1 MKIQK
6 QARLDL
12 VGLSLLAL
20 SCSGTDD
27 GGSDPE
33 SGSGG
38 WTAAGGNASTGGTSS
53 GGASTAGAATGGA
66 PTGGA
71 SGGSLTGGEASGGAT
86 TGGAATG
93 GESSTGGAGSG
104 GDPGG
109 TGGAQSDGPPY
120 ALGNPAVPSAGCNQ
134 STTLSTGTHQMTSAD
149 LDREYILELPEG
161 YDSSKP
167 YRLVFGMHWFGGSA
181 EAVQGWSEW
190 FNLKPLDT
198 EHTTIF
204 VAPQGYTNGS
214 PWRGGDDK
222 DHTFFE
228 ELYETITS
236 DLCVDTSRVF
246 SLGFSF
252 GAMFTNS
259 LAQNHQNMLRGVVV
273 YAAADYNI
281 YFPENTGEPLAYMG
295 VHGLDDPTCPLD
307 SGRRSKDR
315 FVANNGCEAPEF
327 VPEAGQN
334 GGYVVYD
341 HECPSSYPV
350 RWATFDGAH
359 TYPPNDV
366 KDSWVHPVAWEFITQ
381 F

>member
-1 MKIQK
+1 MKHH
-6 QARLDL
+6 RLSRPDL
-12 VGLSLLAL
+12 VGLSLLLL
-20 SCSGTDD
+20 SCSSPAEDSDD
-27 GGSDPE
+27 SVATGGS
-33 SGSGG
+33 
-38 WTAAGGNASTGGTSS
+38 TSTGGTETGGAAS
-53 GGASTAGAATGGA
+53 GGSATGG
-66 PTGGA
+66 TETGGTSTGGGA
-71 SGGSLTGGEASGGAT
+71 SGGAASGGAASGGT
-86 TGGAATG
+86 STGGATG
-93 GESSTGGAGSG
+93 GDSSTGGMGTG
-104 GDPGG
+104 GDPAG
-109 TGGAQSDGPPY
+109 TGGVESAGPPY
-120 ALGNPAVPSAGCNQ
+120 PLGNPPVPSAGCNQ
-134 STTLSTGTHQMTSAD
+134 SPTLSTGTHQMRSAD

-161 YDSSKP
+161 YDPSKP

-198 EHTTIF
+198 GHSTIW

-222 DHTFFE
+222 DHIFFE
-228 ELYETITS
+228 ELYEKIAS

-252 GAMFTNS
+252 GAMFTNALS
-259 LAQNHQNMLRGVVV
+259 QNHQDLLRGVVV

-281 YFPENTGEPLAYMG
+281 YFPDNTGEPLAYMG
-295 VHGLDDPTCPLD
+295 VHGVDDPTCPLD

-315 FVANNGCEAPEF
+315 FVENNGCEAPGF
-327 VPEAGQN
+327 VPEAGN
-334 GGYVVYD
+334 DGGHVVYD
-341 HECPSSYPV
+341 HECPSNYPV

>member
-1 MKIQK
+1 MKSQSLV
-6 QARLDL
+6 RLDL

-20 SCSGTDD
+20 SCSSTVD
-27 GGSDPE
+27 GGSEDDGDD
-33 SGSGG
+33 SMA
-38 WTAAGGNASTGGTSS
+38 TGGNASTGGTDT
-53 GGASTAGAATGGA
+53 GGASTGGQASGGA
-66 PTGGA
+66 PTGGQV
-71 SGGSLTGGEASGGAT
+71 TGGASTGGQASGGAP

-93 GESSTGGAGSG
+93 GEPSTGGAGTG

-120 ALGNPAVPSAGCNQ
+120 ELGNPPVPSAGCNQ
-134 STTLSTGTHQMTSAD
+134 SPTLSTGTHNMTSAD
-149 LDREYILELPEG
+149 LDREYILELPED

-167 YRLVFGMHWFGGSA
+167 YRLIFGMHWFGGSA

-198 EHTTIF
+198 EHSAIW

-214 PWRGGDDK
+214 PWRGDDK
-222 DHTFFE
+222 DHIFFE
-228 ELYETITS
+228 ELYETLTS

-259 LAQNHQNMLRGVVV
+259 LAQNHQSMLRGVVV

-281 YFPENTGEPLAYMG
+281 YFPENTGEPMAYMG
-295 VHGLDDPTCPLD
+295 VHGIDDPTCPLD

-315 FVANNGCEAPEF
+315 FVENNGCEAPSA

-341 HECPSSYPV
+341 HECPSNYPV

>member
-1 MKIQK
+1 MKNQRL
-6 QARLDL
+6 ARLDL

-20 SCSGTDD
+20 SCSSTVD
-27 GGSDPE
+27 GGGEGDGDDSQATG
-33 SGSGG
+33 GS
-38 WTAAGGNASTGGTSS
+38 ASTGGTSS
-53 GGASTAGAATGGA
+53 GGASTGGAASGGASTGGAATGGA
-66 PTGGA
+66 ATGGD
-71 SGGSLTGGEASGGAT
+71 ASGGAA

-93 GESSTGGAGSG
+93 GESSTGGAGTG
-104 GDPGG
+104 GDDPGG
-109 TGGAQSDGPPY
+109 TGGAQSEGPPY
-120 ALGNPAVPSAGCNQ
+120 PLGNPPVPSAGCNQ
-134 STTLSTGTHQMTSAD
+134 SPTLSTGTHNMRSAD

-222 DHTFFE
+222 DHIFFE

-259 LAQNHQNMLRGVVV
+259 LAQNHQSMLRGVVV

-281 YFPENTGEPLAYMG
+281 YFPENTGEPMAYMG
-295 VHGLDDPTCPLD
+295 VHGIDDPTCPLD

-315 FVANNGCEAPEF
+315 FVENNGCEAPGS
-327 VPEAGQN
+327 VPEAGNN
-334 GGYVVYD
+334 GGHVVYD
-341 HECPSSYPV
+341 HECPSNYPV